1 MAYRGEGQP
10 GGQTEGTPLI
20 YDEYPGTDRDDVEQS
35 NDIHIRKQHAPVTVG
50 SPKHV
55 GLVRAMDIDEA
66 PARID
71 DPPLGVRSLVSA
83 RLETIQPEDAGCDKI
98 ILRRRPLGGE
108 LAGRLAGLEDHTGS
122 GAGPDL
128 LADLMESVRGL
139 LRILDAASAGPG
151 RADDVGFAFLTMEM
165 P

>member
-1 MAYRGEGQP
+1 V
-10 GGQTEGTPLI
+10 L
-20 YDEYPGTDRDDVEQS
+20 EQS
-35 NDIHIRKQHAPVTVG
+35 DDISIREQHTAMAVRLPEFI
-50 SPKHV
+50 
-55 GLVRAMDIDEA
+55 GLVCAVDIDKA

-71 DPPLGVRSLVSA
+71 DPPFGVRSLVSA
-83 RLETIQPEDAGCDKI
+83 RLETIQPEDAGCNKI

-108 LAGRLAGLEDHTGS
+108 LAGRLAGLKDQTRG

-128 LADLMESVRGL
+128 LANRMKSIRGL
-139 LRILDAASAGPG
+139 LRILDAASTGPG

>member
-10 GGQTEGTPLI
+10 RRQTQGSPLI
-20 YDEYPGTDRDDVEQS
+20 YDEHPGADRDDVEQS
-35 NDIHIRKQHAPVTVG
+35 DDIHIRKQHAPVTVRL
-50 SPKHV
+50 PKLG
-55 GLVRAMDIDEA
+55 GLVRAMDVDEA

-71 DPPLGVRSLVSA
+71 DPPFGVCSLVSA
-83 RLETIQPEDAGCDKI
+83 RLETIQPEDAGCNKI

-122 GAGPDL
+122 GAGPDF